1 MALFEIKNLSFTYP
15 LKNEKALENINLD
28 IEKGEFVLIC
38 GPSGG
43 GKTTLLSHLKPVM
56 TPHGHRTGTVLYD
69 GSDLYSMP
77 ERQQSKKIGF
87 VLQNPHQ
94 QIVTD
99 KVWHEL
105 AFGLENLGTPREE
118 MRRRVAE
125 TANFFG
131 IDRWF
136 ERDVNT
142 LSGGQKQLL
151 NLACV
156 MVMQPRVLVL
166 DEPTSQL
173 DPIAATEFLNAVYRI
188 NSELGTTVIMTE
200 HRTEFIFSQADRVV
214 FVDNGKIVA
223 DSCPGMVFRSAKD
236 IHPDILHYLPTPMQ
250 VFYGVGETGEA
261 PVSVKKGRSWL
272 KKYTAENSFSQFIYN
287 KKYKEN
293 NSPAAVAMKNVWFR
307 YEKDSEDILKN
318 LDLTV
323 NKGCFYAIIGA
334 NGSGKSTLLKTLCGI
349 HRPYRGKIST
359 DGKAAFLPQEAVLL
373 FAYETVREELREMT
387 KDESRIAR
395 AVKTCGLEEILE
407 SHPYDISVG
416 QQQRVAL
423 AKILL
428 SGADI
433 LLLDEVT
440 KGMDAIYKREFGRIV
455 NRLCESGK
463 TVIMVSH
470 DIEFCSE
477 YAHRVGMFFNG
488 TVVSEDVPQVFFS
501 KNNFYTTAGARL
513 TKGIFENTV
522 NPEDII
528 SLCRINLNT
537 GNI

>member
-1 MALFEIKNLSFTYP
+1 
-15 LKNEKALENINLD
+15 
-28 IEKGEFVLIC
+28 
-38 GPSGG
+38 
-43 GKTTLLSHLKPVM
+43 
-56 TPHGHRTGTVLYD
+56 
-69 GSDLYSMP
+69 
-77 ERQQSKKIGF
+77 
-87 VLQNPHQ
+87 
-94 QIVTD
+94 
-99 KVWHEL
+99 
-105 AFGLENLGTPREE
+105 
-118 MRRRVAE
+118 
-125 TANFFG
+125 
-131 IDRWF
+131 
-136 ERDVNT
+136 
-142 LSGGQKQLL
+142 
-151 NLACV
+151 
-156 MVMQPRVLVL
+156 MQPQVLVL

-236 IHPDILHYLPTPMQ
+236 IHPYILHYLPTPMQ

-272 KKYTAENSFSQFIYN
+272 KKYTAENSFSQLIYN
-287 KKYKEN
+287 KKDKEN
-293 NSPAAVAMKNVWFR
+293 NSSATVTMKNVWFR

-395 AVKTCGLEEILE
+395 AVKIGGLEEIMD

-440 KGMDAIYKREFGRIV
+440 KGMDAIYKREFGKIV